1 MYRQS
6 GDSAIPLQNYNQ
18 VPGGNQYDQ
27 RQMPEKYGNGKTRSG
42 GGRKKWPWVVGGLV
56 LIAVILGAVLGGVL
70 GSRAANDNK
79 NNNVNGGNAGSNN
92 NGAAAA
98 ATRTKGSGN
107 EAVVPTATD
116 QYGNPMY
123 PTSTGSAKIASP
135 SFVTNSSLSCGSD
148 PDTGLSLNNVRSS
161 HPRLIAPSYRWSCLP
176 KLIQADSYMSYWN
189 DTVFE
194 NATRLAALDPT
205 EYAIDGG
212 LSGSGVLDVAREVQ
226 LRVKHWAYAYRLS
239 NDTKWVDRTW
249 QELQVA
255 AGNTSQ
261 TFGQTNTDGDVWN
274 GQHHFLDLAEF
285 TEAFALAYD
294 WMHDAW
300 TGEQRSAIMWS
311 IINLGL
317 RFGNNVYTQ
326 ASGSS
331 GYSWWTTADGNWNCV
346 CNKGLIMGALA
357 IVDVDPTTYSRTI
370 LDNAPQNAQAYCS
383 FAPSP
388 EGTWTE
394 TANYWYFG
402 TYSHAEMAASL
413 LSSTGSTQGLL
424 DANPGYKLT
433 PEYHM
438 YVTGMQGLF
447 NYGDCGPNKY
457 TATANSLLFY
467 GSQYNMPVYTLFQRD
482 RGDAPDPTSILY
494 YDPQVSGQF
503 WDGLALDH
511 HFDNQTDG
519 WFSARSSW
527 TDNDGTY
534 IAMKAG
540 YLQGHQTHGDLDAGD
555 FVLDAMG
562 ERWFGEL
569 GNGDY
574 LAEGYFSNENQDSL
588 RWTYYRKGTQ
598 GQNTLNIGANQNVA
612 GQPTTTYDST
622 GEAQDALVYTPANSS
637 TAFMTADLSEMYNQT
652 TSAHRGIRFLNGRK
666 QVLLRDEVT
675 STVDVQ
681 WRAHSNATIN
691 VSQDGKTAT
700 LEMNGKTLLAE
711 LRSPADATF
720 GTAAAERTSALP
732 ALQDGA
738 VDQPNPGV
746 TVLTIDV
753 TAPSS
758 GAVIEV
764 VFNPQ
769 WKGWNANSFVSP
781 PDVSIAQWSLTSH
794 E

>member
-18 VPGGNQYDQ
+18 VPGGNQYGQ
-27 RQMPEKYGNGKTRSG
+27 PPMEKNYASGKPRS
-42 GGRKKWPWVVGGLV
+42 GGRKKWPWVVGALV
-56 LIAVILGAVLGGVL
+56 LLAVILGAVLGGVF

-79 NNNVNGGNAGSNN
+79 SNNVNGNANNNN
-92 NGAAAA
+92 NGAASA

-107 EAVVPTATD
+107 EAVVPTAID

-123 PTSTGSAKIASP
+123 PTSTGSAKIAAP
-135 SFVTNSSLSCGSD
+135 SVVSNSSLSCGSD
-148 PDTGLSLNNVRSS
+148 PASGLSMTNIRDS
-161 HPRLIAPSYRWSCLP
+161 HPLLIAPQYKWDCLP
-176 KLIQADSYMSYWN
+176 KLIAADSYMSYWN
-189 DTVFE
+189 ETVFG
-194 NATRLAALDPT
+194 NASRFASMDPT
-205 EYAIDGG
+205 VYAIDGG

-226 LRVKHWAYAYRLS
+226 LRIKHWAYAYRLS
-239 NDTKWVDRTW
+239 KDPKWVERTW

-261 TFGQTNTDGDVWN
+261 TFGQSNTNGDVWN
-274 GQHHFLDLAEF
+274 GQNHFLDLAEF
-285 TEAFALAYD
+285 TEAFAIAYD
-294 WMHDAW
+294 WMYDAW
-300 TGEQRSAIMWS
+300 SNEQRDAIMWS

-317 RFGNNVYTQ
+317 RFGNNVYTK
-326 ASGSS
+326 ATGAS
-331 GYSWWTTADGNWNCV
+331 GYSWWTTVNGNWNCV
-346 CNKGLIMGALA
+346 CNKGLVMGALA
-357 IVDVDPTTYSRTI
+357 IVDRDPTTYSRTI
-370 LDNAPQNAQAYCS
+370 LDNAPANAQANC
-383 FAPSP
+383 ALGPSP
-388 EGTWTE
+388 DGTWSE

-413 LSSTGSTQGLL
+413 ISATGSDQGLL
-424 DANPGYKLT
+424 NSNDAYKLT

-467 GSQYNMPVYTLFQRD
+467 GSQYNIPRYTLFQRD
-482 RGDAPDPTSILY
+482 RGDAPDPMSILY

-503 WDGLALDH
+503 WESLALDH
-511 HFDNQTDG
+511 HFENQTDA

-574 LAEGYFSNENQDSL
+574 LADGYFSKESQDSL
-588 RWTYYRKGTQ
+588 RWTYYRKGTE
-598 GQNTLNIGANQNVA
+598 GQNTLNIGSNQNVA

-622 GEAQDALVYTPANSS
+622 GESQDALVYTPANSS
-637 TAFMTADLSEMYNQT
+637 TAFMTADLSEMYNDT
-652 TSAHRGIRFLNGRK
+652 SSAHRGIRFLNGRR

-675 STVDVQ
+675 STATVQ
-681 WRAHSNATIN
+681 WRSHSNAT
-691 VSQDGKTAT
+691 VSVSSDGKTAT
-700 LEMNGKTLLAE
+700 LTMNGKTLLAE
-711 LRSPADATF
+711 LRSPSDAVF
-720 GTAAAERTSALP
+720 GTAAAERTSSLP
-732 ALQDGA
+732 ALQGGS

-746 TVLTIDV
+746 TVLTIDIP
-753 TAPSS
+753 APTN
-758 GAVIEV
+758 GATIEV
-764 VFNPQ
+764 LFNPQ
-769 WKGWNANSFVSP
+769 WKGWTANSYVSP
-781 PDVSIAQWSLTSH
+781 PDVSIASWSLTSH
-794 E
+794 D